1 MCLTQ
6 PGQSCFDSNSPL
18 DGLLDLG
25 CATTKCIQSS
35 GLESRT
41 KDRPAQKSHFLAGCA
56 SWAKKIKH
64 KLVVVVVVFVFVVVD
79 VLLVVVVRRRDPIRR
94 RGRFWRQEEGDYL
107 PRF

>member
-6 PGQSCFDSNSPL
+6 PGQSCFDSKSPL

-35 GLESRT
+35 GIESRT

-56 SWAKKIKH
+56 SWAKKGNLR
-64 KLVVVVVVFVFVVVD
+64 LVVVVEGEIQSDGEGGFGAKK
-79 VLLVVVVRRRDPIRR
+79 
-94 RGRFWRQEEGDYL
+94 RGITCSDFDSS
-107 PRF
+107 P